1 MRGYNLITSSTIEAL
16 VSNPSFS
23 AKYSFAKAKAF
34 DLSLLTLSL
43 ICDIV
48 HASFKIL
55 LVVVIVLAIVGLGWK
70 TFSIGVI
77 NGFDRALDVSTPL
90 VKDLTQQATEYI
102 IILV

>member
-1 MRGYNLITSSTIEAL
+1 MPL
-16 VSNPSFS
+16 F
-23 AKYSFAKAKAF
+23 
-34 DLSLLTLSL
+34 
-43 ICDIV
+43 V
-48 HASFKIL
+48 HSMISKHMGLFTIL

-90 VKDLTQQATEYI
+90 VKDLTQQATEYV

>member
-1 MRGYNLITSSTIEAL
+1 M
-16 VSNPSFS
+16 
-23 AKYSFAKAKAF
+23 
-34 DLSLLTLSL
+34 SLF
-43 ICDIV
+43 V
-48 HASFKIL
+48 HSIISKQMGLFTIL

-90 VKDLTQQATEYI
+90 VKDLTQQATEYV

>member
-1 MRGYNLITSSTIEAL
+1 MPL
-16 VSNPSFS
+16 F
-23 AKYSFAKAKAF
+23 
-34 DLSLLTLSL
+34 
-43 ICDIV
+43 V
-48 HASFKIL
+48 HSIISKQMGLFTIL

-90 VKDLTQQATEYI
+90 VKDLTQQATEYV

>member
-1 MRGYNLITSSTIEAL
+1 MPL
-16 VSNPSFS
+16 
-23 AKYSFAKAKAF
+23 FAHSMISKQMGLF
-34 DLSLLTLSL
+34 T
-43 ICDIV
+43 
-48 HASFKIL
+48 IL

-90 VKDLTQQATEYI
+90 VKDLTQQATEYV

>member
-1 MRGYNLITSSTIEAL
+1 MPLFVHSMIS
-16 VSNPSFS
+16 
-23 AKYSFAKAKAF
+23 KQM
-34 DLSLLTLSL
+34 SLFT
-43 ICDIV
+43 
-48 HASFKIL
+48 IL

-90 VKDLTQQATEYI
+90 VKDLTQQATEYV

>member
-1 MRGYNLITSSTIEAL
+1 MPLFVHSMISTQMGL
-16 VSNPSFS
+16 F
-23 AKYSFAKAKAF
+23 
-34 DLSLLTLSL
+34 T
-43 ICDIV
+43 
-48 HASFKIL
+48 IL

-90 VKDLTQQATEYI
+90 VKDLTQQATEYV